1 VLLHTWLILARAHFF
16 NIKSAGAEAPE
27 GKELPKQPS
36 GEGKETIERYKFSS
50 RYGRIEKKE

>member
-1 VLLHTWLILARAHFF
+1 MLLHTWLILARAHFF

-36 GEGKETIERYKFSS
+36 GEGKRPWKGTNSLLDIGE
-50 RYGRIEKKE
+50 